1 MLVYGDL
8 IAAGLEELSAD
19 PTTSLFSGRMYRN
32 TTTGEVKVYT
42 GSSWKT
48 VVDLDTAQQ
57 LTGKTVQDSVATDV
71 DVRFPTAGSSSKELQ
86 VPRLTTPERN
96 ALVSPTTGRV
106 VFDTT
111 LGSMFVY
118 NGSAWTPAGGGATL
132 KSTITKA
139 GHGFTANDL
148 GCPLYLN
155 GSDYAKAKADS
166 STMAEVVGLLDSIID
181 SNTFTLAMAG
191 EVTVALQVSDFAL
204 VPGETYF
211 LSDTTAGKIVSAEPT
226 VVGTVSK
233 PLGVAKTST
242 VLEFINMRGSVVG
255 GANAR
260 TQISLAN
267 AATSTVQ
274 NVSAYE
280 AGELTGWVSI
290 QATTPLKFYIASQ
303 FSKNGSGNNYNIST
317 QTSGD
322 TPPIGFSVSITAA
335 GLIQITLPS
344 VAGFGS
350 ANINYALNAPAVG
363 VTLPLSIQATQVIGD
378 TNPVGT
384 LLDYAGST
392 APSGYLMCDGRSL
405 STAGTYAALFA
416 VIGYAYGGSGAS
428 FNIPDFRGRFARYED
443 NMGTV
448 RGAANLDK
456 GTRNSDKTQN
466 QSTAKNGLSIEA
478 TNTDHDHF
486 ARQISGPTL
495 NPNSGIGNTAWCAV
509 AAVTNDVRTSTAN
522 SNTIH
527 THSITGDLETRPV
540 NISCYKIIKY

>member
-1 MLVYGDL
+1 MLVYSDL

-48 VVDLDTAQQ
+48 LVDLDTAQQ

-181 SNTFTLAMAG
+181 ENTFTLAMAG

-211 LSDTTAGKIVSAEPT
+211 LSETTAGKIVSAEPT

-303 FSKNGSGNNYNIST
+303 FSKSGAGSYNIST

-322 TPPIGFSVSITAA
+322 TPPVGFVASITEA

-350 ANINYALNAPAVG
+350 ASINYALNAPAVG

-384 LLDYAGST
+384 LLDYAGAT

-443 NMGTV
+443 NMGT
-448 RGAANLDK
+448 GAAGRDTSARDSNK
-456 GTRNSDKTQN
+456 AQA
-466 QSTAKNGLSIEA
+466 QATAKNGLSIGLQS
-478 TNTDHDHF
+478 TDHAHY
-486 ARQISGPTL
+486 ARQLSGPTL
-495 NPNSGIGNTAWCAV
+495 NPNSGQGTTNWCAV
-509 AAVTNDVRTSTAN
+509 SAGSNDSSHTTSGVN
-522 SNTIH
+522 QNHNH
-527 THSITGDLETRPV
+527 TITGDSETRPINV
-540 NISCYKIIKY
+540 SCYKIIKY